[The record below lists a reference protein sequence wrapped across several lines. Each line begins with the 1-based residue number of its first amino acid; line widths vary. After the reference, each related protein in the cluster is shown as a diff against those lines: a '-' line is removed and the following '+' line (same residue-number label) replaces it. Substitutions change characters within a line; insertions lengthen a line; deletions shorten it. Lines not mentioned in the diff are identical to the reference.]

1 MNQTHVKMVDR
12 VTTWALGTSA
22 RVLSVLREARV
33 KVCEYVIILLRDQMA
48 AKYYN
53 ETEVDDF
60 VSFIMLSLLQVYMR
74 LWSHSASQ
82 AEQNICLVSG

>member
-74 LWSHSASQ
+74 L
-82 AEQNICLVSG
+82 

>member
-1 MNQTHVKMVDR
+1 MVDR

-74 LWSHSASQ
+74 L
-82 AEQNICLVSG
+82 